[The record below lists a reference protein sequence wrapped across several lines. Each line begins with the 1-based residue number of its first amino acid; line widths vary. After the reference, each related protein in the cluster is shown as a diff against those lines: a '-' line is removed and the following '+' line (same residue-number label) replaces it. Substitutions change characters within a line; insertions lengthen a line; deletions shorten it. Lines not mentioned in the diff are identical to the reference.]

1 MTLLC
6 GSQKERNFV
15 LLCFMPLWKE
25 KTNHLNQ
32 QKSVTPIPLKSQVKS
47 TALSINPSLDCPAK
61 AREAIQSERVRL
73 LEEHFVTEAKKGRSG
88 AIELKQ

>member
-1 MTLLC
+1 
-6 GSQKERNFV
+6 
-15 LLCFMPLWKE
+15 
-25 KTNHLNQ
+25 
-32 QKSVTPIPLKSQVKS
+32 
-47 TALSINPSLDCPAK
+47 K